1 MHRVWVVAEAT
12 GTWKCR
18 REYEIAGEKKP
29 IRSKSPAGHWRV
41 FLKSGSGGVK
51 RAGVPRVKYMPCVF
65 LESHLLFPFQRDHR
79 RGESGAGV
87 ASEWEGLAVTSA
99 EQKDPSTLG
108 LPRRLHCWQMGVWQ
122 LEGTSVSNIGLVC
135 ACCLCV
141 IHTEW
146 PE

>member
-65 LESHLLFPFQRDHR
+65 LESHLLFTFQRDHR

-99 EQKDPSTLG
+99 EQKDPIHTGAAPPPSLLADGGVAAGRDFGLKLRLG
-108 LPRRLHCWQMGVWQ
+108 LCMLP
-122 LEGTSVSNIGLVC
+122 VC
-135 ACCLCV
+135 
-141 IHTEW
+141 H
-146 PE
+146 PH